1 MRIKERRT
9 KPHTKGTSGKCKKK
23 KKIRSEYLSLIS
35 ANQVDQ
41 RVQDNQQVY
50 KVLAYSL
57 GTPPMTLVF
66 FSTIPFWGY
75 SSTNEWLR
83 HWLVR
88 RRLVRYPQKS
98 SLVPTTETA
107 PWGARPI
114 RQWEGGQ
121 RRQPSHRPRHR
132 PRYPWRGRQCRKPPT
147 HHQQQRW
154 RGRSQRQRWPPP
166 QRASPPRPS
175 PRPRY
180 QGRGLE
186 STVLVVILDGGLR
199 NLG

>member
-66 FSTIPFWGY
+66 FSTIPFLGVFFY
-75 SSTNEWLR
+75 
-83 HWLVR
+83 
-88 RRLVRYPQKS
+88 
-98 SLVPTTETA
+98 
-107 PWGARPI
+107 
-114 RQWEGGQ
+114 Q
-121 RRQPSHRPRHR
+121 RM
-132 PRYPWRGRQCRKPPT
+132 
-147 HHQQQRW
+147 
-154 RGRSQRQRWPPP
+154 
-166 QRASPPRPS
+166 ASPLVGSTSFGSIPS
-175 PRPRY
+175 
-180 QGRGLE
+180 E
-186 STVLVVILDGGLR
+186 VVPCAYH
-199 NLG
+199 